1 LELLIEIYGGVE
13 VLLAIGLT
21 YMLGFGLLVYWGLDL
36 AGIIKH
42 DNNVWERLITAAVLI
57 LGVILIVLFLTGE
70 IPIIK

>member
-1 LELLIEIYGGVE
+1 LELLIEIYGGEE